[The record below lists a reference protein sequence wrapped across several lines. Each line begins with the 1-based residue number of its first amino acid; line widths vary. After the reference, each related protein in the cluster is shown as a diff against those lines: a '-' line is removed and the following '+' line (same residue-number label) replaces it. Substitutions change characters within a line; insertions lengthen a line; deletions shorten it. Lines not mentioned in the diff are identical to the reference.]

1 MKTFRIVKGELF
13 KIFLRPGIF
22 IMTGFLVLILAIAP
36 VLFNP
41 NERTDLLF
49 TLSGNNVT
57 EKVNSFN
64 TQKIELLSSID
75 KEKANI
81 DYFLDL
87 PTGENPLKELNYI
100 VYNETAEYYGII
112 SSYKSYIN
120 AYTESS
126 LREDM
131 SYVYNNSRVLINK
144 LTDLKTKLKEF
155 IEDVSIPAI
164 LISQDNYDN
173 LISNIDDFVKTLEK
187 TDNKSIDSHENAIAY
202 INNKEFLTE
211 IKNSIAN
218 IKLSSYSKT
227 NLENLIANYYESA
240 TNSTDGILM
249 QIEND
254 LLQYVNSI
262 PVDEY
267 NLSKRIKDIEDY
279 AKKYYYKSIN
289 ISSLLKEGLLL
300 DVTKNYSDSEISQYI
315 GFENFIRYEHQENY
329 AKNQLMFEKNT
340 TIDMYATPFAFNTES
355 TTETNYYDYMYFVL
369 ELFSIVLI
377 VYGVVLAAGMIASE
391 QTNGTLKM
399 LAIRPYSRN
408 KIALGKLFTT
418 MLFVTIFILLSAL
431 ISMIIGIIMF
441 SGEVLPVL
449 AVFNGTS
456 AFVVSPALLF
466 VIYLICLWLKVLL
479 FVLIAF
485 AISTL
490 FRSHAGAVIISVL
503 IYIMTMLATFL
514 AGGQNW
520 LKYIP
525 FVNFDLYKYF
535 GGSYILQHNSSDI
548 LNNLFV
554 SPVFSD
560 TSILYSSIIMA
571 GFIIIMNLIIYGVF
585 KNRDIN

>member
-173 LISNIDDFVKTLEK
+173 LISNIGDFVKTLEE

-202 INNKEFLTE
+202 INNKEFLTA

>member
-36 VLFNP
+36 VLYNP

-57 EKVNSFN
+57 EKLNSFN
-64 TQKIELLSSID
+64 TQKSELLSQID
-75 KEKANI
+75 QEKNNI
-81 DYFLDL
+81 DYFLNL
-87 PTGENPLKELNYI
+87 PTGENPLKEINYI
-100 VYNETAEYYGII
+100 VYNETADYYGII

-120 AYTESS
+120 SYTESS
-126 LREDM
+126 LRDDI
-131 SYVYNNSRVLINK
+131 SYVYNNSRTLITK
-144 LTDLKTKLKEF
+144 LNDLKTKLSEY
-155 IEDVSIPAI
+155 IDNVSVPAI
-164 LISQDNYDN
+164 LITQDNYEN
-173 LISNIDDFVKTLEK
+173 LVTYISDFIKTLEA
-187 TDNKSIDSHENAIAY
+187 TDNKSIDSHENAISY
-202 INNKEFLTE
+202 INSKEFITK
-211 IKNSIAN
+211 IKNSVGK

-227 NLENLIANYYESA
+227 NLENLITDYFQTA
-240 TNSTDGILM
+240 TNTNDGVLL
-249 QIEND
+249 QIENE

-262 PVDEY
+262 PVEEY
-267 NLSKRIKDIEDY
+267 NLSKRIKDVESY
-279 AKKYYYKSIN
+279 ARKYYYKSVN
-289 ISSLLKEGLLL
+289 IASLLREGLLL

-315 GFENFIRYEHQENY
+315 GFEDFIRYEHQEIY
-329 AKNQLMFEKNT
+329 AKNKLLFEKNT

-355 TTETNYYDYMYFVL
+355 TADTNYYDYMYFVL

-408 KIALGKLFTT
+408 KIAFGKLFTT
-418 MLFVTIFILLSAL
+418 MFFVTIFILLSAL
-431 ISMIIGIIMF
+431 ISMIIGMIMF

-449 AVFNGTS
+449 AVFNGTN
-456 AFVVSPALLF
+456 AFVISPALLF
-466 VIYLICLWLKVLL
+466 IIYLITLWLKVFL

-535 GGSYILQHNSSDI
+535 GGSYILQHNSSNI
-548 LNNLFV
+548 ISNLFV